1 MVPLNDLSQSE
12 ICPSSSPILLNTCL
26 FFLEFAHFLLVF
38 RQVVFQQRCLALLL
52 LQFKSQLRNQPV
64 HQSRIKVRFDI
75 ENWIE
80 SANPMLPLSSKEK
93 SKDYSAPPSGDFFGL
108 GNIVMISTQSWYL
121 VLNFL
126 QLGIE
131 HCKPGQNNVNL
142 YASCSACSTFRKSI
156 WFNEQF
162 STAERSERVEN
173 FLFRATRK
181 YTEAGIEQAIVAMRR
196 LGANSPEPRK
206 RAVREWHVSTQK
218 TGSYITE
225 RSRLPGLIVG
235 PCPSEESLCCPACP
249 PPPLLFRRFLAPD
262 L

>member
-1 MVPLNDLSQSE
+1 MHNMQHTAILRRCFGVKDSKKKVALVGCGISPTKQTKVPILQSQVQVQVCTSSFLQRVVFAS
-12 ICPSSSPILLNTCL
+12 PSSARRFSQDKTDKKPKRKASLASTTRTAGFCDLHMNPG
-26 FFLEFAHFLLVF
+26 FDFQEVFLLPTNPRPLEGLREGDINF
-38 RQVVFQQRCLALLL
+38 PRYPLQVLSYIAIV
-52 LQFKSQLRNQPV
+52 
-64 HQSRIKVRFDI
+64 
-75 ENWIE
+75 
-80 SANPMLPLSSKEK
+80 LSSTAHRRDR
-93 SKDYSAPPSGDFFGL
+93 S
-108 GNIVMISTQSWYL
+108 
-121 VLNFL
+121 LN
-126 QLGIE
+126 
-131 HCKPGQNNVNL
+131 QN
-142 YASCSACSTFRKSI
+142 
-156 WFNEQF
+156 EPF

-173 FLFRATRK
+173 FLFRATRE

-249 PPPLLFRRFLAPD
+249 PTLPCFRRVSAPS